1 MSMKLLLTLLLTS
14 QVLSQSKTTIPLSQF
29 QKSNR
34 MVDLSRF
41 EGTDLVLET
50 REVGGSGWFFYPKAV
65 KPANF
70 EKVEIE
76 VTVKLASKDACIEI
90 GSTLDP
96 AAKNGLLNSSSLLRF
111 YNTVGD
117 PGGSLFYHLRK
128 NGVLTGEFISP
139 AVSGAHSLKMTVTKD
154 SCTLYLLPSHG
165 IWQRLKSLPN
175 PLPDSFY
182 VAVTASERGKWIL
195 AAGQIVL
202 TSKPIAPSKPSL
214 LYGKTITMCWNKNAE
229 PKVKY
234 RAHLGLASRSYHM
247 SWLTPDTFFIF
258 TNLDTGR
265 VYFGAVTAID
275 SAGNES
281 TYSDEVTFI
290 RRDTTKAD
298 PLDLDGNRKVTRADY
313 TLLKSN
319 FGKAGKG
326 DFDTSGEVDE
336 LDLLWYWRFGSFNVE

>member
-202 TSKPIAPSKPSL
+202 TPLPIKPPTPKIV
-214 LYGKTITMCWNKNAE
+214 YGEKVTILWNPVNE
-229 PKVKY
+229 PKVRY
-234 RAHLGLASRSYHM
+234 RTHLGLASRSYPM
-247 SWLTPDTFFIF
+247 SWITPDTFFVF
-258 TNLDTGR
+258 ANTDTGR
-265 VYFGAVTAID
+265 AYFAAVTAID
-275 SAGNES
+275 SADNES
-281 TYSDEVTFI
+281 VYSDEVTFI
-290 RRDTTKAD
+290 RHDTTKTN
-298 PLDLDGNRKVTRADY
+298 PLDLDGDKKVALADY
-313 TLLKSN
+313 ALLKSN
-319 FGKAGKG
+319 FGKADKG
-326 DFDTSGEVDE
+326 DFDNSGLVDE
-336 LDLLWYWRFGSFNVE
+336 LDLLWFWRFGKFDSE